1 MRVSPNLYMMFFH
14 KRKMTLLVVISI
26 SVFTFTHLVKFL
38 TATKIS
44 CLFPKAFKNGPN
56 IFIPYCEK
64 GHIEEMVVNLAENW

>member
-1 MRVSPNLYMMFFH
+1 
-14 KRKMTLLVVISI
+14 
-26 SVFTFTHLVKFL
+26 VKFL

-64 GHIEEMVVNLAENW
+64 GHIEEMVVNLAENWWGNGENL